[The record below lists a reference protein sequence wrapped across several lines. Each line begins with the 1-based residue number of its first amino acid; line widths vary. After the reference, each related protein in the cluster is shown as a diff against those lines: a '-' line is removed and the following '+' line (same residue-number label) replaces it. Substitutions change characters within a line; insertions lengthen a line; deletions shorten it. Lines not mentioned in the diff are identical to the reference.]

1 MRKKALIFSCGLLL
15 LLTLLAPDA
24 AAQIR
29 RNRRGGTVY
38 GQRVEKAVVL
48 PDSLELARRDS
59 LRQVD
64 SLHREDSIALLSKS
78 SLELPAFS
86 NAADSMISDF
96 SNGRQMIYYY
106 GPTSVKYQD
115 IELTA
120 NYLEYDL

>member
-1 MRKKALIFSCGLLL
+1 MRKEALIFSCGLLL
-15 LLTLLAPDA
+15 LLTLFAPDA
-24 AAQIR
+24 AAQSR

-38 GQRVEKAVVL
+38 GQRVEKAIVL

-86 NAADSMISDF
+86 NAALYSA
-96 SNGRQMIYYY
+96 
-106 GPTSVKYQD
+106 
-115 IELTA
+115 IEPRGETPARMRSSLRVA
-120 NYLEYDL
+120 AESAIR